1 MSFALVFLVK
11 KSKKA
16 ASTTIKRPILS
27 RLHYSV
33 CLYMNLY
40 NHIYIYIY
48 IYYIDIYTVYIQ
60 YIYSIFYVFV

>member
-48 IYYIDIYTVYIQ
+48 YIDIYTVYIQ
-60 YIYSIFYVFV
+60 YILCVCVKINIF